1 MSSQRNRGRGRRQ
14 PEPGGS
20 ARMVDVKAVL
30 TPLLVIVATSIGS
43 VLAYVFTPLKEV
55 FNAIVWEE
63 KGEVLL
69 VSQTLNPKQGDVVT
83 IDIFVQPRS
92 PVPLSEGVLTISY
105 PAGLL
110 RPGSDTVQQLT
121 ATTKKIDA
129 STKLTQ
135 RPLEFIADAAGRA
148 DVRATLTTRSR
159 TPFVGSLKI
168 DVAPSTGQES
178 PTRRNFSGAWN
189 IDLGGI
195 HGSMELKDVA
205 RTLTGSYSMSDG
217 SRGLVEGTRDGKT
230 FRVTFYRGGSAPSR
244 YFIDAGFEP
253 NEQPDLELRGK
264 AKLLIATGDHNAP
277 WREDRQLEYYA
288 VARGR

>member
-1 MSSQRNRGRGRRQ
+1 MSSQRNRGRAQRSESGRSG
-14 PEPGGS
+14 P
-20 ARMVDVKAVL
+20 MVDVKAVL
-30 TPLLVIVATSIGS
+30 MPLLVAVATSIGS

-55 FNAIVWEE
+55 VNAFVWEE

-69 VSQTLNPKQGDVVT
+69 VSQTLHPKQGDVVT
-83 IDIFVQPRS
+83 VDVFVQPRS

-105 PAGLL
+105 PTGAL
-110 RPGSDTVQQLT
+110 RPGSETVQQLT
-121 ATTKKIDA
+121 STTKKIDA

-135 RPLEFIADAAGRA
+135 RPLEFIADAAGKA
-148 DVRATLTTRSR
+148 DIRATLTTRSG
-159 TPFVGSLKI
+159 TPFVGSLLV

-178 PTRRNFSGAWN
+178 PTRRSFSGVWN

-217 SRGLVEGTRDGKT
+217 SRGLVEGTRDGKI

-244 YFIDAGFEP
+244 YFIDASFEP

-264 AKLLIATGDHNAP
+264 AKLLIATGDRTAP
-277 WREDRQLEYYA
+277 WREDRQLEFYA
-288 VARGR
+288 LARGR

>member
-1 MSSQRNRGRGRRQ
+1 
-14 PEPGGS
+14 
-20 ARMVDVKAVL
+20 MVDVKAVL
-30 TPLLVIVATSIGS
+30 TPLLVVLATSIGS
-43 VLAYVFTPLKEV
+43 MLAYVFTPLKEV

-69 VSQTLNPKQGDVVT
+69 ISQTLSPKQGDVITV
-83 IDIFVQPRS
+83 DVFVQPRS

-105 PAGLL
+105 PAGVL
-110 RPGSDTVQQLT
+110 RPGPETVPQLT
-121 ATTKKIDA
+121 VATKKIDA

-135 RPLEFIADAAGRA
+135 RPIEFIADAAGKA
-148 DVRATLTTRSR
+148 YIRATLTTRSR
-159 TPFVGSLKI
+159 TPFVGLLEV
-168 DVAPSTGQES
+168 DVAPSTGQEFPS
-178 PTRRNFSGAWN
+178 RRSFSGAWN

-195 HGSMELKDVA
+195 HGSMDLKDVA

-244 YFIDAGFEP
+244 YFIDASFEP
-253 NEQPDLELRGK
+253 NEQTDLELRGK
-264 AKLLIATGDHNAP
+264 AKLLIATGDHNVP
-277 WREDRQLEYYA
+277 WREARQFEYYA